1 MTWQSCPKIQGFQST
16 SELSGGSKEAFLTST
31 WIWRRLLGLP
41 SEPPWFWW
49 APNPPPKKKCTP
61 FVSSDFLRSFSL
73 RPCNV
78 DDHEI
83 CISERWGWSGRS
95 RKGQNK
101 NYPFWKWIPSK
112 DKNSTSQEGLEN
124 ACNLYDGAAMLAEGR
139 VSRKAVG
146 WFWWIPH
153 NQP

>member
-31 WIWRRLLGLP
+31 WIWRRLLWLP

-49 APNPPPKKKCTP
+49 APNPKKNALPLC
-61 FVSSDFLRSFSL
+61 LRIFSAVFRSGLVMSMTMRSVSL
-73 RPCNV
+73 RDGGEV
-78 DDHEI
+78 VAHE
-83 CISERWGWSGRS
+83 RVRT
-95 RKGQNK
+95 K

-124 ACNLYDGAAMLAEGR
+124 ACNLYDGAAMSAEGR